1 MMVSWEMS
9 RIGFSV
15 LQALRVGVGTDVLE
29 QFGDTKS
36 NWKQFCPYEH
46 IPEKSSDVWKI
57 RKRTLI
63 AFRS

>member
-1 MMVSWEMS
+1 MVSWEMS

-29 QFGDTKS
+29 QLGDTKS
-36 NWKQFCPYEH
+36 TWKQFCPYEH

-57 RKRTLI
+57 RK
-63 AFRS
+63 